1 MNEPV
6 EQVQVIEPQPV
17 VVEDDVTERFVSFEK
32 KYFFDVK
39 IIDRILFAR
48 MQILNLIYIQS
59 ATVKL

>member
-1 MNEPV
+1 MKMNEPV

-39 IIDRILFAR
+39 IR
-48 MQILNLIYIQS
+48 NW
-59 ATVKL
+59 